1 MKINTISTAV
11 LSVAMILGFGQCK
24 QQGSTTSTQESVP
37 VAVSG
42 LKIAFIDVDSLILN
56 YAFYQDLSEEL
67 LRKEENYRLVLTEE
81 ANKFQKEVD
90 EFNRKI
96 QNNVFSSQERA
107 QQESNRL
114 EKKRQ
119 SIDEK
124 SVKYSNEL
132 DLENRQN
139 SQQVSEAIDAYV
151 KEYNKSHGFNLIL
164 TRSSLVYADD
174 VMNITAEILEGLNAE
189 YKSSNK

>member
-24 QQGSTTSTQESVP
+24 QQGTTTSTQESVP

-151 KEYNKSHGFNLIL
+151 KEYNKTHNFNLIL

-174 VMNITAEILEGLNAE
+174 IMNITAEILEGLNAE

>member
-24 QQGSTTSTQESVP
+24 QQGATTSTQESVP

-139 SQQVSEAIDAYV
+139 SQQVSEAIDTYV
-151 KEYNKSHGFNLIL
+151 KEYNKTHGFNLIL

>member
-151 KEYNKSHGFNLIL
+151 KEYNKSHGFRPVQALYML
-164 TRSSLVYADD
+164 TML
-174 VMNITAEILEGLNAE
+174 
-189 YKSSNK
+189 

>member
-67 LRKEENYRLVLTEE
+67 LRNYRLVLTEE

>member
-24 QQGSTTSTQESVP
+24 QQGATTSTQESVH

-139 SQQVSEAIDAYV
+139 SQQVSEAIDTYV
-151 KEYNKSHGFNLIL
+151 KEYNKTHGFNLIL